1 MASGAG
7 SVAPTGAIELRSTAS
22 SLAIPTIRTVA
33 ADLATRADFDLDSII
48 DLRMAVDDACAMLV
62 AIAAPNAT
70 LSCRFTVRADWIEL
84 AADVDVDVDVDDG
97 AEPLPTGSFGWRV
110 LSYLADEVTARV
122 VAGEPGQHAR
132 VGITVAKAAVTTP
145 PWD

>member
-7 SVAPTGAIELRSTAS
+7 SVAPTSATELRITAS

-33 ADLATRADFDLDSII
+33 ADLATRAHFDLDSID
-48 DLRMAVDDACAMLV
+48 DLRMVVDDACAMLV
-62 AIAAPNAT
+62 GIAASNAT
-70 LSCRFTVRADWIEL
+70 LNCRFTVATDRIEL
-84 AADVDVDVDVDDG
+84 AADVDVDDG
-97 AEPLPTGSFGWRV
+97 AEALPTGSFGWRV

-122 VAGEPGQHAR
+122 LPGELGQHAR
-132 VGITVAKAAVTTP
+132 VGITVAKDAVTTP

>member
-1 MASGAG
+1 M
-7 SVAPTGAIELRSTAS
+7 V
-22 SLAIPTIRTVA
+22 
-33 ADLATRADFDLDSII
+33 
-48 DLRMAVDDACAMLV
+48 VDDACAMLV

-70 LSCRFTVRADWIEL
+70 LSCRFTVRADGIEL
-84 AADVDVDVDVDDG
+84 AVDVDVDDG

-110 LSYLADEVTARV
+110 LSYLADEVTARI

-132 VGITVAKAAVTTP
+132 VGITVAKDAVTTP